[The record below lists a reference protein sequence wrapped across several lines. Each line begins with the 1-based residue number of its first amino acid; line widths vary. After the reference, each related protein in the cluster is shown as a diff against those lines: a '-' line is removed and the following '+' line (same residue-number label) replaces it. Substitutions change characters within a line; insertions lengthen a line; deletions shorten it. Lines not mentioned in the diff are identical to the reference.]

1 MVTMF
6 VLFDEYARLNV
17 ARLSVARL
25 SVAVLECRCS

>member
-17 ARLSVARL
+17 AQLSVARL